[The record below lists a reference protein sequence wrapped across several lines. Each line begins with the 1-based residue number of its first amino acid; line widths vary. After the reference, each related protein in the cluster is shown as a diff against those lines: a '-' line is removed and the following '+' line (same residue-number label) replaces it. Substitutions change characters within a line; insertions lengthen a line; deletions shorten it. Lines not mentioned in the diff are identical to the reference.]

1 MLQNNSLGEKNHTR
15 LESQFNKA
23 ISVLEGDVHLPE
35 LNPNLDHVG
44 SGFAAFLAPPGPE
57 VVRFTVGQPD
67 FDTPQPIVD
76 EAKAALDRGETAYT
90 RPQGSEALCSAV
102 ANHLTQFEIHV
113 ESDDVVVTPGCK
125 QALLYGMMAVMAPGD
140 DVLLLSPAWP
150 SYDGMVRLTGANPI
164 HVPVRRDNY
173 HPDFSALEQ
182 HVTANTKAIII
193 NSPNNPTGA
202 VYSREETRQ
211 LVEFAINHDLWI
223 LDDMIYSTLVW
234 TDEGY
239 TSPCAFD
246 GGAERTIT
254 IGGWSKGWAMTGWRL
269 GWISGPTDVMTGV
282 KKINVSAA
290 THVPTFL
297 MPAAT
302 KALSLRE
309 EIQVMEAA
317 FAERRTVIHRAFS
330 SLPGI
335 VVPEPEGAFYILCD
349 ITGTGMTDI
358 EFATEALEQAK
369 VQVIPGSLMKGGE
382 GLVRVSYATSMEN
395 IHEGVERLRTWLES
409 RQ

>member
-1 MLQNNSLGEKNHTR
+1 M
-15 LESQFNKA
+15 
-23 ISVLEGDVHLPE
+23 PE
-35 LNPNLDHVG
+35 LNPNLALVG

-90 RPQGSEALCSAV
+90 RPQGSESLCTAV
-102 ANHLTQFEIHV
+102 ANHLTRFNIHV
-113 ESDDVVVTPGCK
+113 LPDDVVVTPGCK
-125 QALLYGMMAVMAPGD
+125 QALLYGMMAVLAPGD
-140 DVLLLSPAWP
+140 EVLLLSPAWP
-150 SYDGMVRLTGANPI
+150 SYDGMVRLTGATPV
-164 HVPVRRDNY
+164 HVPVLRENY
-173 HPDFSALEQ
+173 HPDFDGLEA
-182 HVTANTKAIII
+182 HVTSNTKAIII

-202 VYSREETRQ
+202 VYTRAETER
-211 LVEFAINHDLWI
+211 LVAFANRHDLWI

-239 TSPCAFD
+239 TSPCEFE

-269 GWISGPTDVMTGV
+269 GWVAGPTNVMTGV

-297 MPAAT
+297 MPAAE
-302 KALSLRE
+302 KALELRE
-309 EIQVMEAA
+309 EIKVMEEA
-317 FAERRTVIHRAFS
+317 FAERRLAIHKAFS
-330 SLPGI
+330 ALPGV
-335 VVPEPEGAFYILCD
+335 VVPQPEGAFYILCD
-349 ITGTGMTDI
+349 ITGTGMTDM
-358 EFATEALEQAK
+358 EFATEALEKAQ

-382 GLVRVSYATSMEN
+382 GLIRVSYATSLEN
-395 IHEGVERLRTWLES
+395 IHEGVRRLREWLES